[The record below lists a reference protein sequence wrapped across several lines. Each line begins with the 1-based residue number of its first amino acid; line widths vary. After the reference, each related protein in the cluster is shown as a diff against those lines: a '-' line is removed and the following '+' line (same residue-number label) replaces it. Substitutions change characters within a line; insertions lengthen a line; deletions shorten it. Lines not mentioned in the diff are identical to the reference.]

1 MCEQVTNFSCRFSI
15 YL

>member
-1 MCEQVTNFSCRFSI
+1 MCEQVTNFSSSV